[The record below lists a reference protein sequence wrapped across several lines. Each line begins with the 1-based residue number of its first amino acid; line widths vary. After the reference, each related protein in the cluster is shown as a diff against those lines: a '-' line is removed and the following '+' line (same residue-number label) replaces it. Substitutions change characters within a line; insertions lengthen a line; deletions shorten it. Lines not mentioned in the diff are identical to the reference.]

1 MNLLNNEYKAL
12 NNDEDFSSEV
22 EAAPEARSPFT
33 PRVLKKNYEATL
45 LNGQDV
51 SIPTWKPE
59 LAIAELSKV
68 GKFIG
73 MQYLTGLVELDSQA
87 INEAFYNTEGKEAAQ
102 DFILHCVTSA
112 TIDGVRVT
120 RGNLDDV
127 FEGNPMMILVVFAH
141 VIRAQYSDL
150 LAKVFEGTE

>member
-1 MNLLNNEYKAL
+1 MNDLINDFNSNDL
-12 NNDEDFSSEV
+12 NNDGYDMNELSSGNSFSPKVSAKAYV
-22 EAAPEARSPFT
+22 
-33 PRVLKKNYEATL
+33 ATL
-45 LNGQDV
+45 QTGQDV
-51 SIPTWKPE
+51 SIPSWKPE

-73 MQYLTGLVELDSQA
+73 MEYLTGLVELEGQA
-87 INEAFYNTEGKEAAQ
+87 INEAFYNTAGNDAAQ

-120 RGNLDDV
+120 RGNMDDV
-127 FEGNPMMILVVFAH
+127 FEGSPMLILVVFAH